1 MDALVLFAFILLG
14 VIALWLLYGEG
25 LIRKPWAAALC
36 AILVALT
43 LALRARVFDVETDDY
58 RWFLSTWFQYYRDNG
73 GFRAFGTLP
82 PYCNYHVPYL
92 YLLALFSYLPGKDL
106 YLIKLL
112 SVIFDLLLAWG
123 SMKLLGRIT
132 QNKALRLAL
141 FFTLLLWP
149 TVFLNGALWGQCDG
163 IYVSLLVLGL
173 WLALDDRPILSMSM
187 MALAFA
193 FKLQAVFVL
202 PICAVLWFTGK
213 YRWQHFLI
221 FPLVYL
227 LAILP
232 AVLMGQPF
240 LEMLLFH
247 FKQTDTI
254 NAYLS
259 ANSPSVFALFWRI
272 QDGTE
277 QDRHAAT
284 MGIAAAGVYT
294 VSLLALAWVQRKRLS
309 ERSILVLSLLFA
321 IGIPFLLP
329 YMHDRYFYAA
339 DVLSLILAFAI
350 PSVFLT
356 APLVE
361 FASFLGYFAYLSRY
375 LSPKGAH
382 YLLYMYYGSYAL
394 LAALVLAVFG
404 YLISLKPR
412 SRRRA

>member
-132 QNKALRLAL
+132 QNKGLRLAL

-277 QDRHAAT
+277 QARHAAT

-294 VSLLALAWVQRKRLS
+294 VSLLALAWVQRRRLS

-339 DVLSLILAFAI
+339 DVLSLILAWCG
-350 PSVFLT
+350 L
-356 APLVE
+356 
-361 FASFLGYFAYLSRY
+361 
-375 LSPKGAH
+375 
-382 YLLYMYYGSYAL
+382 
-394 LAALVLAVFG
+394 
-404 YLISLKPR
+404 
-412 SRRRA
+412 

>member
-132 QNKALRLAL
+132 QNKGLRLAL

-163 IYVSLLVLGL
+163 IYVSG
-173 WLALDDRPILSMSM
+173 AG
-187 MALAFA
+187 ALAGA
-193 FKLQAVFVL
+193 
-202 PICAVLWFTGK
+202 G
-213 YRWQHFLI
+213 RSSH
-221 FPLVYL
+221 PLHV
-227 LAILP
+227 
-232 AVLMGQPF
+232 
-240 LEMLLFH
+240 H
-247 FKQTDTI
+247 
-254 NAYLS
+254 
-259 ANSPSVFALFWRI
+259 
-272 QDGTE
+272 DGF
-277 QDRHAAT
+277 
-284 MGIAAAGVYT
+284 G
-294 VSLLALAWVQRKRLS
+294 LRL
-309 ERSILVLSLLFA
+309 
-321 IGIPFLLP
+321 
-329 YMHDRYFYAA
+329 
-339 DVLSLILAFAI
+339 
-350 PSVFLT
+350 
-356 APLVE
+356 
-361 FASFLGYFAYLSRY
+361 
-375 LSPKGAH
+375 
-382 YLLYMYYGSYAL
+382 
-394 LAALVLAVFG
+394 
-404 YLISLKPR
+404 
-412 SRRRA
+412 